1 MPTNTLNAIIIAL
14 LFAALVI
21 HEIRK
26 RKRKK

>member
-1 MPTNTLNAIIIAL
+1 MPTNTLNAIIIVL

-21 HEIRK
+21 NEIRK